1 MMYADAG
8 VFVLSL
14 TADERIPNVPESV
27 GFVESV
33 VRGQRAVSTSVLT
46 WDEVVYVVRRLLGPE
61 DSRDKAEDLLA
72 LPHVTW
78 IPADLAVTREASA
91 LYRSLP
97 IRPRDAIHAA
107 SAIQAGER
115 EMVSEDPVFDRIPGV
130 RRVWPPP

>member
-1 MMYADAG
+1 MYTDAG

-14 TADERIPNVPESV
+14 IGDERAPYVSASK

-33 VRGQRAVSTSVLT
+33 VRGERAVSTSVLT

-61 DSRDKAEDLLA
+61 DSQAKAEDLLA
-72 LPHVTW
+72 LPNVTW
-78 IPADLAVTREASA
+78 ISADMAVIRGASA
-91 LYRSLP
+91 LYRDLP

-107 SAIQAGER
+107 SAIQSGER
-115 EMVSEDPVFDRIPGV
+115 EIVSEDKVFDRVPGI